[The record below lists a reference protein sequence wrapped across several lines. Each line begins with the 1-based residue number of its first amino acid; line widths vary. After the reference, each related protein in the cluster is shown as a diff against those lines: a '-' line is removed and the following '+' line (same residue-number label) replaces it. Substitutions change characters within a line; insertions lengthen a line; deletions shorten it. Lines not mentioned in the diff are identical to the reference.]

1 MTQEEKIKDLE
12 QRLAITDVDN
22 SALCTDLDHWKKVAA
37 GLKGHNGKLKRQVE
51 HQKELNA
58 EADELYDNLMMKY
71 QEREKVVEGL
81 QSQLTEL
88 QKMNFE
94 NRNKIAALEE
104 DNKELLRKLDVS
116 KLPWWKRLGGNVW

>member
-12 QRLAITDVDN
+12 QRLAMTDADN
-22 SALCTDLDHWKKVAA
+22 SALCADIDHWKKVAA
-37 GLKGHNGKLKRQVE
+37 GLKGHNGQLKRQVE

-94 NRNKIAALEE
+94 NRSKIAVLEE
-104 DNKELLRKLDVS
+104 DNKELLRKLDAS
-116 KLPWWKRLGGNVW
+116 NLPWWKRLGGNVW

>member
-12 QRLAITDVDN
+12 QRLAMVDADN
-22 SALCTDLDHWKKVAA
+22 SALCADLDHWKKVAA
-37 GLKGHNGKLKRQVE
+37 GLKGHNGQLKRQVE

-94 NRNKIAALEE
+94 NRSKIAALEE
-104 DNKELLRKLDVS
+104 DNKELLRKLDAS
-116 KLPWWKRLGGNVW
+116 NLPWWKRLVTL

>member
-12 QRLAITDVDN
+12 QRLAITDTDN

-37 GLKGHNGKLKRQVE
+37 GLKGYNCQLKRQVE

-104 DNKELLRKLDVS
+104 DNKELLRKLDAS
-116 KLPWWKRLGGNVW
+116 NLPWWKRLVTL